1 MSRSSTRAHSQW
13 RVTSVVLVSI
23 FYLFFVQQGWGGAGG
38 GVGHCYV
45 LRRRNHQKK
54 ENDGRKQVSGVE
66 EREWDQGPGLS
77 ALDERRA
84 LCARKDTSS

>member
-1 MSRSSTRAHSQW
+1 MEGHLGCSGFH
-13 RVTSVVLVSI
+13 
-23 FYLFFVQQGWGGAGG
+23 FLFVFCAAGVGRGGG

-84 LCARKDTSS
+84 LCASKDTSS